1 MSKRS
6 KTSGVVAY
14 YQTLE
19 KIFRLES
26 QVLSGV
32 LPHHGERGANDEERV
47 RDFLIKVL
55 PKKFSVGTG
64 FVVCSEPSL
73 PASSQTDVVI
83 YDEIHNSPLHRELSA
98 FVYPIEMIYGVI
110 EVKATLRTRDLGK
123 IMSDIRKIRDMAKH
137 RWYVDYVPVPKD
149 PARPSELVVGRREV
163 NSSKAPPRSFVFAF
177 AEDGWRDIN
186 ALVRSLTNAAHR
198 TPAHIH
204 GLVVLDRGWYIAQ
217 EAYSSDGVRF
227 HAFADNALLRF
238 VNGMIHSVSSVGM
251 LQCSIDR
258 YMAAGRT

>member
-1 MSKRS
+1 M
-6 KTSGVVAY
+6 AY

-19 KIFRLES
+19 KIFHLES

-47 RDFLIKVL
+47 RNFLVKVL
-55 PKKFSVGTG
+55 PKKFSIGSG
-64 FVVCSEPSL
+64 FVVCSEPGL

-98 FVYPIEMIYGVI
+98 FVYPIEMIYGVV
-110 EVKATLRTRDLGK
+110 EVKATLRAGDLGK
-123 IMSDIRKIRDMAKH
+123 IMSDIRKIRDMADH

-149 PARPSELVVGRREV
+149 PSRPSELVVGRREV

-177 AEDGWRDIN
+177 AGEGWHDIDG
-186 ALVRSLTNAAHR
+186 LVRSLTKAAR
-198 TPAHIH
+198 RMPAHIH

-217 EAYSSDGVRF
+217 EAYSPDGVKF
-227 HAFADNALLRF
+227 NAFADNALLRF
-238 VNGMIHSVSSVGM
+238 VNGMIHSVASVGM
-251 LQCSIDR
+251 RQCSIDR
-258 YMAAGRT
+258 YMSAART